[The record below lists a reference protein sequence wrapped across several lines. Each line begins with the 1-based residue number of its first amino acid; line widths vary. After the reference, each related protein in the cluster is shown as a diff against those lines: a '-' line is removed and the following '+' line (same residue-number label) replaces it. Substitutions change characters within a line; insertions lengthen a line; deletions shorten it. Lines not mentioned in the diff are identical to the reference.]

1 MSLDAKASAKKF
13 RDFIEAAGVV
23 WADLRF
29 TDILG
34 KEQHVSIPA
43 SLVDEDFFLHGKVI
57 DGSSIKGWKSIDNSD
72 MVLLPVEQEP
82 LLDLAGD
89 TGSPT
94 IIIRTQVYETS
105 GQGYD
110 RCPRTIAVR
119 AEEYLRKEGFADQVF
134 VGPEL
139 EFFLFDSVRFENSM
153 RTSFYEVEDVECIWN
168 SNKKEVGGT
177 ANYAHRPGV
186 KGGYFPVAPIDHS
199 QAIRSLMCEVLA
211 QMGLE
216 VEAHHHEVAM
226 AQNEIATRYNTL
238 VAKADEVQVYKYVV
252 HNVAHANGKTAT
264 FMPKPLYGDNGSGM
278 HVHFSLTKD
287 GENLFVGDEYAGLS
301 ETALYFI
308 GGVLK
313 HARALNAFTN
323 PSTNSY
329 KRLVPGFEAP
339 VMLAYSAS
347 NRSASVRIPAVAT
360 PKAKRIEVRFPDCT
374 ANPYLAFSALLMAG
388 LDGIKNK
395 IHPGAA
401 SDRNLYDLEGEELL
415 NFPQVAF
422 SLEEALKALAED
434 HAFLLEG
441 GVFTKEFIDT
451 FIALKA
457 RDVQKLRMLPHPIEF
472 ELYYSC

>member
-1 MSLDAKASAKKF
+1 MSIDAKAMADKF
-13 RDFIEAAGVV
+13 RTVIEENGIS

-34 KEQHVSIPA
+34 KEHHVSIPA
-43 SLVDEDFFLHGKVI
+43 SLVDEDFFQYGKVI

-72 MVLLPVEQEP
+72 MVLLPVVQEP
-82 LLDLAGD
+82 LIDVAGD
-89 TGSPT
+89 TGSLT
-94 IIIRTQVYETS
+94 LIIRTQVYETS
-105 GQGYD
+105 GAGYD

-119 AEEYLRKEGFADQVF
+119 AEEYLRKEGFADSVF

-139 EFFLFDSVRFENSM
+139 EFFLFDSVRFENKM
-153 RTSFYEVEDVECIWN
+153 HTSYFEVDDAECIWN
-168 SNKKEVGGT
+168 SGKKEVDGQS
-177 ANYAHRPGV
+177 NYAHRPGV
-186 KGGYFPVAPIDHS
+186 KGGYFPVAPVDHS
-199 QAIRSLMCEVLA
+199 QAIRSLMCETLE
-211 QMGLE
+211 QMGLV

-226 AQNEIATRYNTL
+226 AQNEIATRFNTL

-252 HNVAHANGKTAT
+252 HNVAHRSGKTAT

-278 HVHFSLTKD
+278 HVHFSLTKE
-287 GENLFVGDEYAGLS
+287 GKNLFVGDEYAGLS
-301 ETALYFI
+301 ETALFFI

-347 NRSASVRIPAVAT
+347 NRSASIRIPAVST
-360 PKAKRIEVRFPDCT
+360 PKAKRIEVRFPDGT

-388 LDGIKNK
+388 LDGIRNK

-401 SDRNLYDLEGEELL
+401 ADVNLYKLDAEELAHI
-415 NFPQVAF
+415 PQVAF
-422 SLEEALKALAED
+422 SLEEALTALKAD
-434 HAFLLEG
+434 HEFLLEG

-451 FIALKA
+451 FLALKE
-457 RDVQKLRMLPHPIEF
+457 RDVQKLRMLPHPAEF